1 MISAPGPIELLFI
14 LGLALL
20 VLGPSRLPDAAR
32 TIGRGVR
39 ELRDALQGNDDDD
52 EDDDEEYYEPD
63 ELDSDDDSEETV
75 DEEDDLHVA
84 PDEENALHR
93 EADEEED
100 GLPHQPVKDP
110 EELPERG

>member
-32 TIGRGVR
+32 SIGRGVR
-39 ELRDALQGNDDDD
+39 ELRDALQGNH
-52 EDDDEEYYEPD
+52 DDDEEDYYEPE
-63 ELDSDDDSEETV
+63 ELDSDEEA
-75 DEEDDLHVA
+75 EEDEL
-84 PDEENALHR
+84 PDEPEQ
-93 EADEEED
+93 EPEPE
-100 GLPHQPVKDP
+100 P